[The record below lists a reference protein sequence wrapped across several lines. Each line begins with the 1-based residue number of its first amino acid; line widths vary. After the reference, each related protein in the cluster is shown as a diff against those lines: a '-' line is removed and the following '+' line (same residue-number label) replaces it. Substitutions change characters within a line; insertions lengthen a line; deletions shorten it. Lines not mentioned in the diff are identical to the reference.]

1 MKSFNQ
7 SSGRVRLYYFVAA
20 IMSLL
25 LSAWISTRETVIN
38 PDGICYLMSA
48 QAFDVMSF
56 SQVMQLCPQSGWPFY
71 SWLIHAVM
79 SLTGASALAS
89 ANSIDAF
96 FSLISVLA
104 FMGLVQCLG
113 GSKRVVAFA
122 GFIILFSH
130 EFNSVRQY
138 IVRDHG
144 YYAFYLISLICFIQ
158 YLQKPRVIRWL
169 GWVLSLGLATLFR
182 IEGAVFFLLLP
193 FAAFFIAKATRHRR
207 AVQFGLFAPII
218 ALAFC
223 AVIVNRL
230 APDTF
235 SAWHRIAELGHYLTQ
250 SSSAIVARFT
260 ETKAALVAHVLPL
273 EGARDA
279 GTIWFLALVLFYAT
293 SILENLSFI
302 GTALV
307 VYAWLRR
314 AAQWSRPAKTAV
326 WSYVLVNIVITLV
339 FFAQHLFLSKRYLI
353 ALSLT
358 LLLWAPFGLARLS
371 EAALAGQRKFI
382 YYTALFLV
390 VLSSMGV
397 ILDRGPAK
405 TYVREAGNWIAM
417 NVPQGAS
424 LYVNDFQLMYYSK
437 HEGFDIFK
445 KIPVMREP
453 TNLADGLWKHYEYVA
468 LRIRGDDTRWASIAI
483 AMNQQPV
490 KTFSGPHGDTV
501 LIYKVS
507 QV

>member
-1 MKSFNQ
+1 MKSFNPA
-7 SSGRVRLYYFVAA
+7 SGRVWLYYLTAA
-20 IMSLL
+20 IVSLL
-25 LSAWISTRETVIN
+25 LSAWISARETVIN

-48 QAFDVMSF
+48 QAFNVMSF

-71 SWLIHAVM
+71 PWLIHTVM
-79 SLTGASALAS
+79 SLTGASALVA
-89 ANSIDAF
+89 ANSLDAF
-96 FSLISVLA
+96 FSLLSVLT

-113 GSKRVVAFA
+113 GSKRVIAFA

-130 EFNSVRQY
+130 TFNSVRQY

-144 YYAFYLISLICFIQ
+144 YYAFYLLSLICFIQ
-158 YLQKPRVIRWL
+158 YLQKPRIVTWL
-169 GWVLSLGLATLFR
+169 GWVISLGLATLFR
-182 IEGAVFFLLLP
+182 IEGAVFFMLLP
-193 FAAFFIAKATRHRR
+193 FVTLHRR
-207 AVQFGLFAPII
+207 YLSLTLFAPVI
-218 ALAFC
+218 ALGVC
-223 AVIVNRL
+223 AALMNWL
-230 APDTF
+230 APETF
-235 SAWHRIAELGHYLTQ
+235 VSWHRVSELGQYLTQ
-250 SSSAIVARFT
+250 SGSAMLTRFN
-260 ETKAALVAHVLPL
+260 ETKTALAVHVLPI

-279 GTIWFLALVLFYAT
+279 GTVWFLALLIFYVT

-302 GTALV
+302 GAALV
-307 VYAWLRR
+307 VYAWVKR
-314 AAQWSRPAKTAV
+314 AAVWSRPAKTAI
-326 WSYVLVNIVITLV
+326 WAYVAVNIIITLV

-371 EAALAGQRKFI
+371 EAALAGQRKLI

-397 ILDRGPAK
+397 ILDRGPTK
-405 TYVREAGNWIAM
+405 TYVRDAGSWIAL
-417 NVPQGAS
+417 NVPQTAS
-424 LYVNDFQLMYYSK
+424 LYVNDFQLMYYSQ

-445 KIPVMREP
+445 KIPIMRNP

-501 LIYKVS
+501 LIYKITA
-507 QV
+507 